1 MKKLVLLGLAVVAG
15 VVIYTLVADNTN
27 RDLWDDVHRGI

>member
-15 VVIYTLVADNTN
+15 AVIYTWIVDNTN
-27 RDLWDDVHRGI
+27 RDLWDDVHRSI